1 MVQCWGNMM
10 QYWGNMMQYCCNTK
24 AILIQYI
31 ASQQYRCTIFSWLS
45 YLSSHPS
52 RSVRIEGE
60 VDPSSVTN
68 TSVRPG
74 VVVYLP
80 PSPPANVRSTLAC
93 LGPSPT
99 LCPPTGKCPRVSV
112 QVPQLLLLATDQ
124 WQEYSVRARITTM
137 LHWIVCVPS
146 FSSGRIVVVGD

>member
-24 AILIQYI
+24 EILIQYI
-31 ASQQYRCTIFSWLS
+31 ASQQYCCTIFSWLS

-68 TSVRPG
+68 TSVRPA
-74 VVVYLP
+74 VVVYPP

-137 LHWIVCVPS
+137 QWIVCVPS
-146 FSSGRIVVVGD
+146 SSSGRIVVVGD